1 MRKMP
6 ALVVACACAALAVL
20 VFSADVAAQSR
31 SFQSGPVV
39 RRQLLYRSDRM
50 ELAPMIGSGIAPVYQ
65 RTLFLSVAARYHLTN
80 SFSLGVNANLG
91 ALSLDTSVARNYEEI
106 RDEIPGA
113 RRPELEYATPLLMT
127 DFHLSYV
134 PLHGKVNLLGSH
146 ILHWDMYLTAGV
158 GGALISSDADD
169 LSGFEFGPAIG
180 VGIRTFVQDRM
191 AVNILF
197 QDYLYSSAD
206 AQEFCCGAGAEP
218 VPVEERFRNH
228 VVGSIG
234 VSFFFPSEVRVSR

>member
-1 MRKMP
+1 MRRLP
-6 ALVVACACAALAVL
+6 FVVGALAAALIL
-20 VFSADVAAQSR
+20 TVFTADVVAQSR

-39 RRQLLYRSDRM
+39 RRQLLFRSDRV
-50 ELAPMIGSGIAPVYQ
+50 EVSPTLGSAIAPVYQ
-65 RTLFLSVAARYHLTN
+65 RTIFLSVAARYHLTN
-80 SFSLGVNANLG
+80 AFSLGVNANLG
-91 ALSLDTSVARNYEEI
+91 ALSLDTSVARNYEGI
-106 RDEIPGA
+106 RDDIAGP
-113 RRPELEYATPLLMT
+113 RRPELEYATPLLLT

-134 PLHGKVNLLGSH
+134 PLHGKVNLFGDN

-158 GGALISSDADD
+158 GGALIRSDADD

-180 VGIRTFVQDRM
+180 VGLRSFIQDHL
-191 AVNILF
+191 AITVLF

-218 VPVEERFRNH
+218 VQVEERFRNH
-228 VVGSIG
+228 VVGSVG